1 MGRLEGVKEM
11 VSAYIHS
18 SSVRYISNRRCT
30 NPVTSATTTCYTF
43 RGIQVRL
50 LLTAMRKPV
59 SRAHAEVKVVLTD
72 EHKLYDL
79 EYAEHCGPQSVTVMF
94 TN

>member
-1 MGRLEGVKEM
+1 MGRLEGAKEM
-11 VSAYIHS
+11 VSAHIHS

-30 NPVTSATTTCYTF
+30 NLVTSATATCYTF
-43 RGIQVRL
+43 QGIQVRL
-50 LLTAMRKPV
+50 LFTAMRKLV
-59 SRAHAEVKVVLTD
+59 SRAHAEVNVVLTD
-72 EHKLYDL
+72 EHKLYVL